1 MTKKALLI
9 SFFAL
14 LYLNRLI
21 AFDLSVPI
29 GGRSAGMGR
38 TAACSQNIW
47 AIFNN
52 PAGIASV
59 QDISLGFYYENT
71 WMLKTTSYKS
81 GAFVIPISKGALG
94 VSVSQ
99 FGYSSYNENRFGLA
113 YARAFGPYIQ
123 LGLQLDYLMLS
134 YGNDYGRHHA
144 VTFDIGLQSQLTDRL
159 RLGVNA
165 FNPARI
171 DFRDLPDNSLSTT
184 LRLGLAYTL
193 IKDFTAEID
202 IEKNTLQEGVNLRAG
217 VEYILFNC
225 FAMRAGVESNPGIFT
240 FGAGYEISFLQ
251 VNIAT
256 RMHPVLGASLQAG
269 LIFSLHKN
277 KS

>member
-1 MTKKALLI
+1 MTKKAFMI

-14 LYLNRLI
+14 LYMRLI
-21 AFDLSVPI
+21 AFDLSVPV

-38 TAACSQNIW
+38 TAACCQNLW
-47 AIFNN
+47 SIFNN

-59 QDISLGFYYENT
+59 EDISLGLYYENV

-81 GAFVIPISKGALG
+81 GAFVLPLSKGAIG

-99 FGYSSYNENRFGLA
+99 FGYTNYNENRFGLA
-113 YARAFGPYIQ
+113 YARAFSPYVQI
-123 LGLQLDYLMLS
+123 GLQLDYLMLS

-144 VTFDIGLQSQLTDRL
+144 VTFDIGLQSQVTERL
-159 RLGVNA
+159 RLGVHA
-165 FNPARI
+165 FNPVRI
-171 DFRDLPDNSLSTT
+171 DFRDLPDNSLPIT

-193 IKDFTAEID
+193 IEDFTAEID

-217 VEYILFNC
+217 VEYIVFDC
-225 FAMRAGVESNPGIFT
+225 FALRAGVESNPGIFT
-240 FGAGYEISFLQ
+240 FGAGYEIHFVE

-256 RMHPVLGASLQAG
+256 RMHPVLGASIQAG
-269 LIFSLHKN
+269 LIFSLHKHRP
-277 KS
+277 